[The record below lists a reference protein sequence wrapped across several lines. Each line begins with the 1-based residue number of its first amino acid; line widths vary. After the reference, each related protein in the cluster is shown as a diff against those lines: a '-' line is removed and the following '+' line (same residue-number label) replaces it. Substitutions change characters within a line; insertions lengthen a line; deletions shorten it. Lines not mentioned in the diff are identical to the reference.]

1 MVPLS
6 EKTALVVGAGSLG
19 GPAALTLAA
28 GGVGTIVL
36 ADAGTVEEADLQAQP
51 ALGPSDLG
59 QRRADATA
67 RRLARLFP
75 ALRVDVRTDVVDAAQ
90 AAALVAAAD
99 VVLEVANR
107 FDTMFAVNDAAV
119 AAGRPLAHAG
129 VLHLSAQLLTV
140 APGASGCL
148 RCLFEA
154 PPPPGPAT
162 GLLAPIASFAGALVA
177 AEALRLLEGKP
188 GTYRGLVFG
197 WEARTGRARTVPVPR
212 RPGCPACAAAPA
224 LARGAA

>member
-1 MVPLS
+1 MAPLR

-36 ADAGTVEEADLQAQP
+36 ADAGTVDEADLGAQP
-51 ALGPSDLG
+51 ALGASDLG

-75 ALRVDVRTDVVDAAQ
+75 ALRVDVRAVEVDVAQ
-90 AAALVAAAD
+90 ASALVAAAD
-99 VVLEVANR
+99 VVLDASNR

-119 AAGRPLAHAG
+119 GAGRPLAHAG
-129 VLHLSAQLLTV
+129 VLHLSVQLLTV
-140 APGASGCL
+140 APGVSGCL

-154 PPPPGPAT
+154 PPPPGPMAA
-162 GLLAPIASFAGALVA
+162 LLAPVASFAGALLA
-177 AEALRLLEGKP
+177 AEGLRLLEGEP
-188 GTYRGLVFG
+188 GAYRGLLLG

-212 RPGCPACAAAPA
+212 RPGCPACAAGPG